1 MLGSSQEQKERNFF
15 QEEPEFS
22 TSSLIPKLLD
32 KQVAKVSTE
41 LWLSQ
46 NYPPEQRSQIK
57 FLEISGKG
65 LSGWLDLTDFVNLEE
80 LYCYD
85 NQLTG
90 IEFSDSVFDKLR
102 VLHVGNNTFPAQD
115 LSLFSHF

>member
-41 LWLSQ
+41 L
-46 NYPPEQRSQIK
+46 
-57 FLEISGKG
+57 
-65 LSGWLDLTDFVNLEE
+65 
-80 LYCYD
+80 
-85 NQLTG
+85 
-90 IEFSDSVFDKLR
+90 
-102 VLHVGNNTFPAQD
+102 
-115 LSLFSHF
+115 